1 LTEQGK
7 RALALKGAPIEESPD
22 RSVDS
27 AQVLQMYRD
36 KKAVENETELEK
48 LEKQLIALIIKKLG
62 SM

>member
-27 AQVLQMYRD
+27 AQLLQMYRD
-36 KKAVENETELEK
+36 KKASAQETELEK
-48 LEKQLIALIIKKLG
+48 LEKELLILIIKRLG
-62 SM
+62 SI